1 MVNRDGFYVYSHWHF
16 EWMERSA
23 QVHTVVLQIVGGLAG
38 GSISGKIFHPSDSGI
53 IWNAIAGAFGG
64 VAGGQL
70 IGVVLGKT
78 AIAENLDIAGIIGP
92 FVDGAV
98 SGGLVQ
104 IVAGMILQRVLTK
117 QLVRQGRRPLNY

>member
-1 MVNRDGFYVYSHWHF
+1 MYILIGIYN
-16 EWMERSA
+16 WMGRSA
-23 QVHTVVLQIVGGLAG
+23 QVQTIVLQLIGGIAG
-38 GSISGKIFHPSDSGI
+38 GSISGKIFHPSDSGT

-104 IVAGMILQRVLTK
+104 IVAGLVLQRVLTK
-117 QLVRQGRRPLNY
+117 QPARQCRRPLNF